1 LVRCLSN
8 FTLRQETEMHT
19 NHTPQQQPDRAAQK
33 EARAAAAAV
42 ASYLMS
48 VSSR

>member
-1 LVRCLSN
+1 MNPTTS
-8 FTLRQETEMHT
+8 
-19 NHTPQQQPDRAAQK
+19 TPQPADRAAQK

-42 ASYLMS
+42 AGYLLS

>member
-1 LVRCLSN
+1 MKP
-8 FTLRQETEMHT
+8 TT
-19 NHTPQQQPDRAAQK
+19 NTQQPADRAAQK

-42 ASYLMS
+42 AGYLIS

>member
-1 LVRCLSN
+1 MPS
-8 FTLRQETEMHT
+8 TS
-19 NHTPQQQPDRAAQK
+19 TPQQPDRAAQK
-33 EARAAAAAV
+33 EARAAAAVV